1 MQIIEDK
8 LSRSYNVRR
17 ENSGEELEMG

>member
-1 MQIIEDK
+1 MQIIEGK